1 MGKLYRGTIVAGGL
15 AAALVAVAALGTAA
29 RAADPPRVQPS
40 SAPAQAQGSSLL
52 SGLPPAALGGRC
64 LRSGGAFLRARIR
77 GAVRLDVDLRGREL
91 TCEGGPRLDGSGIR
105 MGFEGR
111 AGSAGRVR
119 MIFGID
125 HAKEGRAGREL
136 PTNLTVFF
144 EDRKLLFATQGGDNC
159 TVDRLTQEP
168 VSSSRAATS
177 SPRAGAN
184 VRAQAAP
191 QAHSAS
197 AGTYRIVAHGF
208 CIAPANDLSGRQR
221 ILVTTFDFAGR
232 ADFNAP

>member
-159 TVDRLTQEP
+159 TVDRLAQEP
-168 VSSSRAATS
+168 VSKTHARSTAAT
-177 SPRAGAN
+177 PRP
-184 VRAQAAP
+184 AA
-191 QAHSAS
+191 ARS
-197 AGTYRIVAHGF
+197 YRIVAHGF